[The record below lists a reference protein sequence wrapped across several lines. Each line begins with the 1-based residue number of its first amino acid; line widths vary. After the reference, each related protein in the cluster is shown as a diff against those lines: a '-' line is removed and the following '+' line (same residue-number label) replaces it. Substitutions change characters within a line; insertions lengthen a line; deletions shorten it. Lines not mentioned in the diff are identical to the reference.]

1 MLMATL
7 DNIIRE
13 TIKGYLPAAGEMKW
27 PVLKPN
33 NGGQRHGR

>member
-1 MLMATL
+1 MATL
-7 DNIIRE
+7 DNNIRE
-13 TIKGYLPAAGEMKW
+13 TIKDYLPAAGEMKW